1 VYVALVSTNSI
12 TVTAWRAPLV
22 ELAAETFPPLTM
34 GRVAD
39 RFQPDRRSFAS
50 DLRLS

>member
-22 ELAAETFPPLTM
+22 ESAAETPPLYK
-34 GRVAD
+34 GE
-39 RFQPDRRSFAS
+39 
-50 DLRLS
+50 